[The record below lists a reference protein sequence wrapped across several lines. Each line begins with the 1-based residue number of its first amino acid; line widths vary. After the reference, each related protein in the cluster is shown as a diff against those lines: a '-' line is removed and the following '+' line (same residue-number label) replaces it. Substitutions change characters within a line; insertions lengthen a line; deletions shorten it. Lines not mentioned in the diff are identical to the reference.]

1 MPTHSQNPK
10 DSDFRPLE
18 AAERALIEKLLD
30 CEFPGR
36 DELRRQLDSVAAQKV
51 YADGTLALRVLSGQP
66 AAVKGRV
73 PTEGSCPD
81 TDGVMIHVLLHVVN
95 GMMEE
100 LEIFKED
107 GSNVARPPMAGALV
121 LVPPWT

>member
-1 MPTHSQNPK
+1 M
-10 DSDFRPLE
+10 DSDFRPLK
-18 AAERALIEKLLD
+18 AAERALLDKLLD

-36 DELRRQLDSVAAQKV
+36 DELRRQLDRLVARQV
-51 YADGTLALRVLSGQP
+51 YDDGTLALRAASGQP
-66 AAVKGRV
+66 AVVKGRV

-81 TDGVMIHVLLHVVN
+81 VDGVMIHVLLHVVD
-95 GMMEE
+95 GMMDE

-107 GSNVARPPMAGALV
+107 GSDIVRPPAAGVLV